1 MLPEFDQEM
10 ISTRKTLERLPDDK
24 FAWKPHDKSMPLGKL
39 AEHLAGIPGWIPMT
53 IDEDSL
59 DLAPPGGS
67 APTPPP
73 AETSAQLLELFDKNI
88 AAARTALERVSDERL
103 MQPWSLL
110 HGGATLLTLPR
121 VAVLRTFVMNH
132 LIHHRAQLGVYL
144 RLNDIP
150 VPSVYG
156 PSADEAGF

>member
-10 ISTRKTLERLPDDK
+10 VSTRKTLERLPDDK
-24 FAWKPHDKSMPLGKL
+24 FGWTPHAKSMPLGKL
-39 AEHLAGIPGWIPMT
+39 AEHLAGIPSWIPMT
-53 IDEDSL
+53 IDQDSL
-59 DLAPPGGS
+59 DLAPPGRS
-67 APTPPP
+67 APKPPP
-73 AETSAQLLELFDKNI
+73 AETTAQLLEMFDKNI
-88 AAARTALERVSDERL
+88 AEARTALERVSDERL

-110 HGGATLLTLPR
+110 HGGNTLLTLPR
-121 VAVLRTFVMNH
+121 AAVLRTFVMNH